1 MNRSWLCRFGFLI
14 WLMAAIALLAF
25 GQEPR
30 PTNMAGGRGG
40 IPFSDMQISS
50 GARIS
55 EIRVFSGNAV
65 DSVQMVYELPDG
77 RSSTSPRHGG
87 GGGQMN
93 VFRLDSD
100 EYVVGISGRFGEYV
114 DSLRIHTNKRT
125 SPMYGGN
132 GGDQDYRIDVERG
145 SQAIGFLG
153 RAGDYIDAIGLT
165 FIPLRRQANQT
176 EIAGGR
182 GGSLFS
188 DQDVPDGARISEIR
202 VRSGRNV
209 DSIQAVYTLQ
219 NGRIVEG
226 SVHGGSGGST
236 GIFRLD
242 PDEYVTGISGRYGEF
257 IDSIVIRT
265 NRRTSQRFGSRGG
278 DRDYS
283 IQVPAGCRA
292 IGFTG
297 RAGDYLDAIGLN
309 YEPVNTRFRD
319 FQRRR

>member
-1 MNRSWLCRFGFLI
+1 MRRSSFNRFGFLI
-14 WLMAAIALLAF
+14 WLILGVELSVF
-25 GQEPR
+25 GQEPGS
-30 PTNMAGGRGG
+30 TNMSGARGG
-40 IPFSDMQISS
+40 IPFSDMQIPS

-55 EIRVFSGNAV
+55 EIRVFSGDAV
-65 DSVQMVYELPDG
+65 DSVQMAYELPDG
-77 RSSTSPRHGG
+77 SSSTGPRHGG

-132 GGDQDYRIDVERG
+132 GGSQDYRIDVERG

-182 GGSLFS
+182 GGSPFS
-188 DQDVPDGARISEIR
+188 DQDVPAGGRISEIR
-202 VRSGRNV
+202 VRAGRSV

-219 NGRIVEG
+219 NGRIAEG
-226 SVHGGSGGST
+226 PVHGGGGGST
-236 GIFRLD
+236 RVFRLD
-242 PDEYVTGISGRYGEF
+242 RDEYVTGISGRYGEF
-257 IDSIVIRT
+257 IDSIVIQT
-265 NRRTSQRFGSRGG
+265 NKRTSQRFGGGGG
-278 DRDYS
+278 DQDYS
-283 IQVPAGCRA
+283 IQVPAGYQA
-292 IGFTG
+292 IGFAG
-297 RAGDYLDAIGLN
+297 RAGGYLDAIGLN
-309 YEPVNTRFRD
+309 YEPVNARSRD
-319 FQRRR
+319 FRRRR